1 MKNKVFIS
9 AYFITILLATFFFLF
24 YSFRLERPFTIP
36 IKQIFWKSVAGFN
49 KTDTLNI
56 KNLNNTAFDLRRIDP
71 LKTIILADSAL
82 KLANS
87 LNYIEGI
94 GEAHRLKGIGNFYL
108 NDNEKAIKNYLLAL
122 NEFSTINDLKK
133 QARVYNNIGR
143 LYGSHDYNKSLEFYK
158 KSLAISNKL
167 GDQELNAGLYFNIA
181 SIYQAKSRFKEA
193 LFYYNRSNKIFEAKR
208 DTINMI
214 INSLF
219 TGTVY
224 YQLKNYKEAE
234 LRIKKAIDGSI
245 NRKLYPTLIDS
256 YTCLSKIYYEQSN
269 FKEAEKNINLGLKY
283 SKINENKR
291 FEYDLLHV
299 AYQFECNR
307 MNHENA
313 LKYLIQIH
321 KYDSLQLSKNQTENI
336 GKTKRNH
343 LQLLKIQENELIIEE
358 SKYKEAFYW
367 WTLTIIFL
375 LVLVSILI
383 GIGAY
388 FVLQKIRRRK
398 DIQLENRITLL
409 EQKTLQGMMNPHFIF
424 NVLNTIQYFI
434 NQEDSKEANKILSIF
449 ARLMRKHL
457 EICLKSVITLAEEIE
472 YLSLY
477 LALEKIRF
485 NEKMDYTVNVQD
497 HIDPEEI
504 TLPPMLIQ
512 PFIENAIWHGIIP
525 KESKGLINLDF
536 TLQNDELQIKIID
549 DGIGISNSKN
559 KKSSNHISRGLEL
572 IQERVKLL
580 NKLSEKKISISKI
593 QTGNFGTEIVISIPI

>member
-9 AYFITILLATFFFLF
+9 AYLITIVLATFFFLF
-24 YSFRLERPFTIP
+24 YSFRLERPFTVP
-36 IKQIFWKSVAGFN
+36 IRQVFCKYLVVIN
-49 KTDTLNI
+49 KIDTLNI
-56 KNLNNTAFDLRRIDP
+56 NKLNNVAFDLRRKEP
-71 LKTIILADSAL
+71 LQTIVLADSAL
-82 KLANS
+82 KLAS
-87 LNYIEGI
+87 SINYTQGI
-94 GEAHRLKGIGNFYL
+94 GEAHRVKGIGNYYL

-122 NEFSTINDLKK
+122 NDFSIINDLKK
-133 QARVYNNIGR
+133 QAQVYSNIGR
-143 LYGSHDYNKSLEFYK
+143 LYGAYDYNKSLEFYK
-158 KSLAISNKL
+158 KSLEISHKL
-167 GDQELNAGLYFNIA
+167 GYEELNAGLYFNIA
-181 SIYQAKSRFKEA
+181 SIYQAKSKYKEA
-193 LFYYNRSNKIFEAKR
+193 LFNYKRSSIIFEAKG

-234 LRIKKAIDGSI
+234 LNLQRAIDGSI
-245 NRKLYPTLIDS
+245 KKNLYPTLIDS
-256 YTCLSKIYYEQSN
+256 YTCLAKIYYEQGK
-269 FKEAEKNINLGLKY
+269 FKEAEKNINNGLKY
-283 SKINENKR
+283 SRKNVNKR
-291 FEYDLLHV
+291 FEYDLLHA
-299 AYQFECNR
+299 AYQLEYRR
-307 MNHENA
+307 MNHNKA

-321 KYDSLQLSKNQTENI
+321 KYDSLLLSKNQIENI
-336 GKTKRNH
+336 GKTTKNH
-343 LQLLKIQENELIIEE
+343 LQQKKIQENELIIEE

-383 GIGAY
+383 GLGAY

-398 DIQLENRITLL
+398 DLQVENRITLL

-434 NQEDSKEANKILSIF
+434 NQEDSTEANKILTIF
-449 ARLMRKHL
+449 AKLMRKHL
-457 EICLKSVITLAEEIE
+457 EICLKSTITLTEEIE

-497 HIDPEEI
+497 NIDPEEI
-504 TLPPMLIQ
+504 NLPPILIQ
-512 PFIENAIWHGIIP
+512 PFVENAIWHGIIP

-536 TLQNDELQIKIID
+536 IHQDNELQIKIID

-559 KKSSNHISRGLEL
+559 KKSSSHISRGLEL

-580 NKLSEKKISISKI
+580 NKLSGKKISICKM
-593 QTGNFGTEIVISIPI
+593 QTGKSGTEILIKIPL